1 MRPVVLVALTGLVA
15 LVLAVLTGSTPLA
28 VLVIAIAVIGIV
40 MVLRGWREERR
51 DAAGQA
57 SGPEPREEF
66 NAGSSPTALSPDEFS
81 PDISGD
87 PNGPSSDARAD

>member
-15 LVLAVLTGSTPLA
+15 LVVALLTGSTPLA

-40 MVLRGWREERR
+40 MLLRSWRDERL
-51 DAAGQA
+51 DAAGQE
-57 SGPEPREEF
+57 SGPTLGEQCDAESTR
-66 NAGSSPTALSPDEFS
+66 AALSPDEFS

-87 PNGPSSDARAD
+87 PDGPSSDARAD